1 MSMLTPHHTRVL
13 DAAEELF
20 FRFGYTRVTTEEI
33 ARHVGMSKK
42 TLYSLFPSKK
52 SIVIAA
58 LMRAARYVV
67 DVRYLLNF
75 DDPTTYRANLI
86 TFLRALAEANARFSA
101 PLYEDLRHVEPLLY
115 ARSHGWRLRYV
126 QDTLVAI
133 LKQGQA
139 IGMVRPELAT
149 NLGAV
154 VLSRVMQ
161 HFVHPDL
168 RSKDGYIPTIDTVIC
183 VLLHGVEKPVSV
195 PSA

>member
-1 MSMLTPHHTRVL
+1 MSTLTPHHTRVL

-20 FRFGYTRVTTEEI
+20 FRYGYTRVTTEEI
-33 ARHVGMSKK
+33 ARFVGMSKK

-58 LMRAARYVV
+58 LLRASRYVM
-67 DVRYLLNF
+67 DVRSHLSF
-75 DDPTTYRANLI
+75 DDPTTFRDNLI

-101 PLYEDLRHVEPLLY
+101 PLYDDLRQVEPVLW
-115 ARSHGWRLRYV
+115 ARSHGWRQRYV

-133 LKQGQA
+133 LKQGQS

-149 NLGAV
+149 GLGAV
-154 VLSRVMQ
+154 VLTRVMQ

-168 RSKDGYIPTIDTVIC
+168 RSKDGYIPRIDTVIC
-183 VLLHGVEKPVSV
+183 VLLHGVERPEIPVGT
-195 PSA
+195 